1 MKKKEE
7 TIQESVVKEPWGFNL
22 SPPGVLANQS
32 KKNGW
37 PWNNEF
43 QEAIENKDV
52 LKDWVNM
59 KIAKKKKGLSKVK
72 YSILPDGKDNERFKK
87 IKQKMRKQDI

>member
-1 MKKKEE
+1 
-7 TIQESVVKEPWGFNL
+7 
-22 SPPGVLANQS
+22 
-32 KKNGW
+32 
-37 PWNNEF
+37 
-43 QEAIENKDV
+43 